1 MHLNIKPFCC
11 VTVLNYTCKF
21 YNLVYRCQHFKTFI
35 VVITVLVKYST
46 IADSRIHLIMHDLV
60 AAVYCVTTLKYTC
73 KCLKDIPKVSML
85 LLLMLV
91 ITAVTNEAAVAG
103 SRACIG

>member
-1 MHLNIKPFCC
+1 MHINMHILAATDNS
-11 VTVLNYTCKF
+11 VTALNYTCKF

-60 AAVYCVTTLKYTC
+60 AAVYCVTALKYTC
-73 KCLKDIPKVSML
+73 KCLKKYFKGVNV

-91 ITAVTNEAAVAG
+91 ITAVTNEAAVA
-103 SRACIG
+103 AC